1 MQVKKKQ
8 FELDMEQRAG
18 SKLEKDYSKTVYCYP
33 VYLIHMQRTSSKM
46 LSRITYKLLSRLP
59 GDISTT
65 SDMQMIP
72 LGWQKVKRN

>member
-1 MQVKKKQ
+1 
-8 FELDMEQRAG
+8 
-18 SKLEKDYSKTVYCYP
+18 
-33 VYLIHMQRTSSKM
+33 MQRTSSKM